1 MKVLQFTVR
10 IQSSEGSKYW
20 GGGGK
25 GEGGWRDGGWGS
37 EKGISW
43 VNVTVKGS
51 NSAMEAWE

>member
-25 GEGGWRDGGWGS
+25 GKEVGGMGGGAL
-37 EKGISW
+37 KRVLAG
-43 VNVTVKGS
+43 
-51 NSAMEAWE
+51 